1 MNLTQFA
8 ACIILSAACSLRVIA
23 ADVEAGAEKPPE
35 KAVNKAFQVGE
46 KLTYRIEWGFFT
58 VGRATMEVKGIER
71 VDGCDCYYIV
81 AEAQTTGL
89 GDMLFKVRSKAE
101 TWLDVEGL
109 FARKYSEDRSEGKK
123 RHNEEM
129 TYDYEKKITTV
140 QDRDTG
146 SITTHPL
153 NGPVVDAIGLLFAA
167 RARQLDV
174 KNNATFTCNTGDSNY
189 DVFLKADE
197 TKEMKTK
204 PTGNVSA
211 LRFEPNPTLK
221 IVSKNG
227 GRAWF
232 WISND
237 ERRLPIIAYS
247 KMKIGT
253 AKLELI
259 EYETPKEKSAEA
271 NTAPKTNFGSGR
283 QSAP

>member
-1 MNLTQFA
+1 MKPFPSAAVMLFIAFAISSFA
-8 ACIILSAACSLRVIA
+8 A
-23 ADVEAGAEKPPE
+23 DAETKKPTAQIE
-35 KAVNKAFQVGE
+35 NKAFVVGE

-58 VGRATMEVKGIER
+58 VGRATMEVKAIEQ
-71 VDGCDCYYIV
+71 VDGRDCYHII
-81 AEAQTTGL
+81 AEAQTTGI

-129 TYDYEKKITTV
+129 TYDYENKTTTV
-140 QDRDTG
+140 KNRDTG
-146 SITTHPL
+146 SVTTHPL
-153 NGPVVDAIGLLFAA
+153 NGPVVDAVGLVFAA
-167 RARQLDV
+167 RIKQLDM
-174 KNNATFTCNTGDSNY
+174 KNHATFTCNTGDANY

-197 TKEMKTK
+197 TTQMKTR
-204 PTGNVSA
+204 PTGNISA
-211 LRFEPNPTLK
+211 LRFEPNPTLR

-237 ERRLPIIAYS
+237 ERRLPLLAYS

-259 EYETPKEKSAEA
+259 EYETPKEKPAAVLA
-271 NTAPKTNFGSGR
+271 NPKTNFGSGR
-283 QSAP
+283 KSAP